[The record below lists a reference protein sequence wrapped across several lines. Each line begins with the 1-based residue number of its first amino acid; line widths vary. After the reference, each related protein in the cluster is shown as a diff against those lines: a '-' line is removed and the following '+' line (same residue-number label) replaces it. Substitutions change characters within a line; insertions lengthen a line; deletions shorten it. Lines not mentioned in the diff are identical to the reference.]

1 MGAFLFI
8 LLIALMF
15 VGVPLLLPRFIVWL
29 TETRV
34 AGKTVSSP
42 SASSLS
48 PAGETT
54 IGKGTASTSEGH
66 ALPRAAISLLRG
78 IAGLILAVIWPLATL
93 SLPFLLDDPR
103 EVAVVGRFIYLVLYV
118 AYPLV
123 FFISAGKYKVQ
134 LRIGHY
140 AKALAYAAAPVGVL
154 VAFLFFL
161 WAVNN

>member
-1 MGAFLFI
+1 MDTFLFI

-34 AGKTVSSP
+34 TGKTVSP
-42 SASSLS
+42 SSAPFLS
-48 PAGETT
+48 PTGEET
-54 IGKGTASTSEGH
+54 ISKGTVSSSEGH
-66 ALPRAAISLLRG
+66 NSLGAIPLLRF
-78 IAGLILAVIWPLATL
+78 IAGLILAVVWPLATL
-93 SLPFLLDDPR
+93 SLPFMLDDPR
-103 EVAVVGRFIYLVLYV
+103 EVAVVGRFIYLALYV

-123 FFISAGKYKVQ
+123 FFISAEKYKAQ

-140 AKALAYAAAPVGVL
+140 AKALTLAAAPLGVL
-154 VAFLFFL
+154 AAFLLFL